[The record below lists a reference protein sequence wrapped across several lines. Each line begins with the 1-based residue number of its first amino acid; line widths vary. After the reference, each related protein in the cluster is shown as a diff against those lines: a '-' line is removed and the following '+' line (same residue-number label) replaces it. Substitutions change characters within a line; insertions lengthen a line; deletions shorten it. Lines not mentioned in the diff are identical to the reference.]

1 MSQAFRLVWLCPFVI
16 AFIGALAGCGT
27 VPVVA
32 NPHTFDVRGTTQ
44 KLNAPQTITLN
55 NGYSSET
62 RMPIGSQG
70 AMTFEA
76 DMRQLTDVAIEMMS
90 RHLGKNGVKVGSGEK
105 TITLRMRDVRID
117 VVPIPFATRYNTT
130 LALEARLG
138 DGTVATIPATN
149 GAPHSWDRSVD
160 GAILFAIT
168 GLLNDSGFVGYVNR

>member
-1 MSQAFRLVWLCPFVI
+1 MSQAFRIVCLSLFVI
-16 AFIGALAGCGT
+16 AYMGALAGCGT

-32 NPHTFDVRGTTQ
+32 NPNSFEVRGTTQ
-44 KLNAPQTITLN
+44 PLRVPQTITLT

-62 RMPIGSQG
+62 KMPIGSQG
-70 AMTFEA
+70 GITFEG

-90 RHLGKNGVKVGSGEK
+90 RHLGKNGVKVGSGGK

-117 VVPIPFATRYNTT
+117 FVNIPFAPRHNTT
-130 LALEARLG
+130 LALEAQLG

-149 GAPHSWDRSVD
+149 GSPGGANRSVD

-168 GLLNDSGFVGYVNR
+168 ALLNDSRFVGYVNR